1 MSIEGQAMT
10 DTKDLKRIL
19 AELEAARAQALS
31 TLVPDRL
38 DDSDLERLART
49 QLAIQA
55 IREVIEGDRK
65 DRDFEEWLRR
75 ADEE

>member
-1 MSIEGQAMT
+1 MT